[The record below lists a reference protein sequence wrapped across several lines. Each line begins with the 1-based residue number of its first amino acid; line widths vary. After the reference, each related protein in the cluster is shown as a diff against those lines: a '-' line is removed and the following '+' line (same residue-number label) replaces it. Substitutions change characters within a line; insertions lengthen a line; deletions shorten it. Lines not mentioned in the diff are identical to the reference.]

1 MALKNPKDGKWL
13 TDTPKNRHIIRT
25 GQWSPQP
32 HDIQQQHTAPYAP
45 AAPHERLSVIII
57 LIIAGIFVAG
67 WVVVTEISPIL
78 MNYSE
83 YLLPYK
89 HIAMFYNY
97 AIVVPFQ
104 SVFNLWVWLLNSMA
118 SITSYPTFN
127 IIIGSAGAI
136 IYAFIL
142 FFIYNVIIE
151 MVAIMFKPLNKGR
164 PSRGG
169 VWILFLM
176 PTIIALIWYSTQSV
190 IV

>member
-1 MALKNPKDGKWL
+1 MKIRNPKDGKWL
-13 TDTPKNRHIIRT
+13 VDTPRNRYIIRS
-25 GQWSPQP
+25 GKRSPQQLDTQR
-32 HDIQQQHTAPYAP
+32 HDTQVPYAP
-45 AAPHERLSVIII
+45 PAPHQLLVVYI
-57 LIIAGIFVAG
+57 LIFIGAI
-67 WVVVTEISPIL
+67 WVGMTELAPIL
-78 MNYSE
+78 MDYSE
-83 YLLPYK
+83 YPVPYK

-104 SVFNLWVWLLNSMA
+104 SVFNLWIWLLNSMA

-136 IYAFIL
+136 IYALIL

-169 VWILFLM
+169 AWILFLM
-176 PTIIALIWYSTQSV
+176 PAIIALIWYWTQSV

>member
-1 MALKNPKDGKWL
+1 MAIKNPKDGKWL
-13 TDTPKNRHIIRT
+13 ADTPKNRHIIQT

-32 HDIQQQHTAPYAP
+32 HDIQQQTAPYAP
-45 AAPHERLSVIII
+45 AAPHERLAVIIM
-57 LIIAGIFVAG
+57 LIIAGIFVTG
-67 WVVVTEISPIL
+67 WVVVTEIAPIL

-83 YLLPYK
+83 YPLPYK

-97 AIVVPFQ
+97 AIVVPFE
-104 SVFNLWVWLLNSMA
+104 SIFNLWIWLLNSMA
-118 SITSYPTFN
+118 SITYYPTFN

-164 PSRGG
+164 PSRSGA
-169 VWILFLM
+169 WILFLM
-176 PTIIALIWYSTQSV
+176 PAIIALIWYWTQSV
-190 IV
+190 II